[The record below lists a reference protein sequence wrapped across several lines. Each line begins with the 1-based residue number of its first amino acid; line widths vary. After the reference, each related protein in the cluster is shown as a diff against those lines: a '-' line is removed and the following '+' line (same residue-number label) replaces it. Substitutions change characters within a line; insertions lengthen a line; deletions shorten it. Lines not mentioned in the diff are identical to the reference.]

1 MSAAVVKIVSICVSV
16 IRMPHVSCNNDC
28 KYLSNSLQ
36 IWSFHD
42 GMLQWMLLKF
52 FDLMIF
58 SRLQYLQIRFYRF
71 QLFWSVYFFIFI
83 QSLLFLLS
91 HYFIL
96 NVYTRV
102 CPIETFMLIT
112 IVCIIPIMFI
122 INFIFYC
129 HVFCIGKRR
138 IISLMWLILWC
149 FLFSIPCNS
158 FGADGSI
165 EDMI

>member
-52 FDLMIF
+52 LISWF
-58 SRLQYLQIRFYRF
+58 SLDCSTYKLGFTGSSYFEVCI
-71 QLFWSVYFFIFI
+71 FFIFI